1 LGFAHQ
7 GMWGT
12 ERIVKRG
19 ADGLEEPAT
28 KWKDLMA

>member
-7 GMWGT
+7 GMWGK
-12 ERIVKRG
+12 ERFVKRG
-19 ADGLEEPAT
+19 ADGPEEPAT